1 MVKQYSVSFGSSDL
15 VYLLISHGADVNNA
29 KTILHFAA
37 KSGNLNLVNWLIENK
52 ADIHAK
58 TNSGE
63 TILHFAAESGNLN
76 LVSLLIHNGTDINTK
91 TDDGLTSTTLVHK
104 I

>member
-1 MVKQYSVSFGSSDL
+1 MIK
-15 VYLLISHGADVNNA
+15 
-29 KTILHFAA
+29 
-37 KSGNLNLVNWLIENK
+37 NK

-76 LVSLLIHNGTDINTK
+76 LVNWLIKNKADIHAK
-91 TDDGLTSTTLVHK
+91 TNSGET